1 MAKKKDSYETKMNR
15 LEEVVSLMESSELTL
30 DESLERYEEGIKL
43 YKELYKLLQEAEG
56 KIKLLTDDGE
66 VDFAEQG

>member
-56 KIKLLTDDGE
+56 KIKLLTDDGQ

>member
-1 MAKKKDSYETKMNR
+1 MAKKKDSYESKMNR

>member
-1 MAKKKDSYETKMNR
+1 MAKKKDNYETKMNR

-66 VDFAEQG
+66 VEFAEQG